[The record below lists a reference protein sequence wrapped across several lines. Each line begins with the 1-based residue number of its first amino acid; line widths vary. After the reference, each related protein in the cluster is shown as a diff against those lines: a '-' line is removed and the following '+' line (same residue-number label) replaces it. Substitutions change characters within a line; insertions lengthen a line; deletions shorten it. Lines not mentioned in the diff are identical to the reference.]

1 MPDVPA
7 AAHAKILGVIHG
19 AQAIVRAARR
29 GATKVK
35 TGYTGFDLV
44 ERTLAEC
51 HAAISGERDQARVV
65 RLLKTAAGALTL
77 VGGGDVAPAVER
89 TRKRLNDILQ
99 ELEPKDSRNG

>member
-19 AQAIVRAARR
+19 AQAIVGARR
-29 GATKVK
+29 RATKVK

-51 HAAISGERDQARVV
+51 HAAISGERDQTRVV
-65 RLLKTAAGALTL
+65 KLLKTAAGALAL

-89 TRKRLNDILQ
+89 TRKRLHDILQ
-99 ELEPKDSRNG
+99 ALEAKDSNNG